1 MTREEAIRTLNFG
14 TWRDN
19 LNSEMSDADSEPLFE
34 ALDMAISALKQQ
46 QDQESKPLN
55 GWISVKDRLPDNKE
69 HDWVLAQIVEDNGYM
84 HIPRVMEYRQAKNDW
99 FEETYD
105 WLSEHNGL
113 FSVTHWMPLP
123 HPPKGDKH
131 MDNYK
136 LTPNTTTLEN
146 SYDKHIIKVEITF
159 ISDKPKSAE
168 EIKKLLDADHVL
180 IESTK
185 VFHHKGRK
193 RRKK

>member
-69 HDWVLAQIVEDNGYM
+69 HDWVLAQVVEDNGYM

-99 FEETYD
+99 FEETYG
-105 WLSEHNGL
+105 WLSKHNGL

-123 HPPKGDKH
+123 PAPEVKND
-131 MDNYK
+131 
-136 LTPNTTTLEN
+136 
-146 SYDKHIIKVEITF
+146 
-159 ISDKPKSAE
+159 
-168 EIKKLLDADHVL
+168 
-180 IESTK
+180 
-185 VFHHKGRK
+185 
-193 RRKK
+193 